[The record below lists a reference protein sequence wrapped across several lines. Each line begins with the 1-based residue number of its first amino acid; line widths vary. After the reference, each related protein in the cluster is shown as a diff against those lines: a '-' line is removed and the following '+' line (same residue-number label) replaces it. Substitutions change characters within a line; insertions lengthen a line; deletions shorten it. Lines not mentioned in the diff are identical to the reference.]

1 MTDKPSRNALRQ
13 QIRQQRRD
21 LDFSQQQH
29 HARSLCRL
37 LTRLPL
43 FLNARRIACYLT
55 EDGEIDA
62 QPVIEKAW
70 QYKKQVYLPVL
81 PPTGKSLV
89 FAPFTADTPMVPN
102 RFGILEPDT
111 HPNHWI
117 RARQLNLILLPL
129 VAFDPQ
135 GNRLG
140 MGGGYYD
147 RSLSFMQH
155 RKQWHSPKLVG
166 LAHDLQKVDSLPCE
180 SWDIPLNMIAT
191 ERHLYIPS
199 KKRP

>member
-1 MTDKPSRNALRQ
+1 MTDHSPRDNIRQ
-13 QIRQQRRD
+13 QKRQQRRSLD
-21 LDFSQQQH
+21 LSQQH
-29 HARSLCRL
+29 LNAHELCQR

-43 FLNARRIACYLT
+43 FLNARRIAFYLS

-62 QPVIEKAW
+62 MPMIEKAW
-70 QYKKQVYLPVL
+70 RYKKQVYLPVL

-89 FAPFTADTPMVPN
+89 FAPFTPDSAMQPN
-102 RFGILEPDT
+102 RFGILEPCT
-111 HPNHWI
+111 HPTHWI

-129 VAFDPQ
+129 VAFDDR

-155 RKQWHSPKLVG
+155 RKQWHSPRLVG
-166 LAHDLQKVDSLPCE
+166 LAHDLQKVNQLPCE
-180 SWDIPLNMIAT
+180 SWDVPLNMIAT
-191 ERHLYIPS
+191 ERHIYIPE
-199 KKRP
+199 K

>member
-1 MTDKPSRNALRQ
+1 MTDISSRNKIRQ
-13 QIRQQRRD
+13 QMRQQRRD
-21 LDFSQQQH
+21 LDFSQQLH
-29 HARSLCRL
+29 NARNLCQR

-43 FLNARRIACYLT
+43 FLNARRIAFYLT

-62 QPVIEKAW
+62 MPIIEKAW
-70 QYKKQVYLPVL
+70 RFKKQVYLPVL

-89 FAPFTADTPMVPN
+89 FAPYTPNSPMIPN
-102 RFGILEPDT
+102 RFGIMEPDVD
-111 HPNHWI
+111 PGLWI

-129 VAFDPQ
+129 VAFDDK

-180 SWDIPLNMIAT
+180 SWDVPLNMIAT
-191 ERHLYIPS
+191 ERNLYIPS
-199 KKRP
+199 K